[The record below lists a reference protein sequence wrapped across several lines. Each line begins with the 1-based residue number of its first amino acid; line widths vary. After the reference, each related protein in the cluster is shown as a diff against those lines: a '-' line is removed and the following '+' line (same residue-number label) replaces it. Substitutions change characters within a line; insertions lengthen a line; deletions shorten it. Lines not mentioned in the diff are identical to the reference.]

1 MLIIYKKSINLRK
14 KVNITLEVERNQEQ
28 IQRKETR
35 SFLTSC
41 SLKRHQMIL
50 NNQTQSTA
58 LKQLPV
64 EVRILSAAELFEES

>member
-1 MLIIYKKSINLRK
+1 MNGI
-14 KVNITLEVERNQEQ
+14 LEVERNQEQ

-64 EVRILSAAELFEES
+64 EVILSAAELFEES